1 MTPQEF
7 QRIGTRMYGRKHWRR
22 EYSVNLGID
31 PSTVWRISTREQD
44 IPSVMEVAVKGLLDK
59 HKSLTRA
66 SKALAE
72 QRAKE
77 RHRYKGKLTHKKRKK
92 KSLSRKLI
100 PYAGSPD
107 QRKDNGHVLEA
118 SEADPANNGDA
129 G

>member
-1 MTPQEF
+1 VTPHEF

-44 IPSVMEVAVKGLLDK
+44 VPPVVEVAVKGLLDK

-77 RHRYKGKLTHKKRKK
+77 RHRYKGKLTTRVKK
-92 KSLSRKLI
+92 KKKPAPRKLI

-107 QRKDNGHVLEA
+107 QAKEEIVE
-118 SEADPANNGDA
+118 
-129 G
+129 